1 MINQIGIMRAIGIS
15 NKKIKKMFRISSCIY
30 ILLGTI
36 IGMVIGSIF
45 SYFGGFIVY
54 GRSSRLVIE
63 PLSIILSFAVSII
76 AVSISNFIAVKRAM
90 KMSIIDSI
98 RNSDKYKRKAKNKYK
113 KSNINNQN
121 VMIKFANRNIWRN
134 KPRTILTIIA
144 MSMVGAMFIFNY
156 VAMNLLKSN
165 PVILGG
171 VNARSFGNVDIT
183 LSGDIANNESLFYKI
198 DGDIINKIKNED
210 NVKKL
215 NLIFITMEDIYLLK
229 RIKQLMII

>member
-1 MINQIGIMRAIGIS
+1 
-15 NKKIKKMFRISSCIY
+15 
-30 ILLGTI
+30 
-36 IGMVIGSIF
+36 
-45 SYFGGFIVY
+45 
-54 GRSSRLVIE
+54 
-63 PLSIILSFAVSII
+63 
-76 AVSISNFIAVKRAM
+76 
-90 KMSIIDSI
+90 MSIIDSI